1 LAIGVISA
9 PTRDHIV
16 QNNKTVI
23 SAASTLGFK
32 PTAMA
37 ERAREAQYQV
47 SAKIWVAS
55 VKMKCWR
62 NNNFKL
68 IQFIVDDNVE
78 ILGQTGRYW

>member
-1 LAIGVISA
+1 
-9 PTRDHIV
+9 
-16 QNNKTVI
+16 
-23 SAASTLGFK
+23 
-32 PTAMA
+32 MA